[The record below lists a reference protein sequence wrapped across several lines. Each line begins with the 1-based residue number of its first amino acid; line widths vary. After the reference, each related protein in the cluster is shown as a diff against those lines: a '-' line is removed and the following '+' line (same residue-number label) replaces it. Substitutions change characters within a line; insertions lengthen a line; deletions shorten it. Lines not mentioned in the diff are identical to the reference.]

1 MKWRVGQFWKWF
13 DRVLLITLIIGVGL
27 YWWEAR
33 SISTQLRTMGVDDR
47 FQERGGERSEA
58 PAGAL
63 EQLQQIFIAAPMTR
77 FHAQVS
83 RFARNLSDDR
93 HWADVPESQT
103 TDMREQNGRYDLAFA
118 LPRILDEKSVRI
130 STAGNVLSLEAS
142 MREPPYTTYVK
153 RFYIPF
159 PSDQIGDVENSI
171 SNSIVRIRIQMKQRA
186 K

>member
-1 MKWRVGQFWKWF
+1 MKWRLGQFWTWF
-13 DRVLLITLIIGVGL
+13 DRVLLIALVSGVGL

-33 SISTQLRTMGVDDR
+33 SISARLRAMGVD
-47 FQERGGERSEA
+47 A
-58 PAGAL
+58 PAALSSGEPSEVPAGTL
-63 EQLQQIFIAAPMTR
+63 EQLQQIFVAAPMTR
-77 FHAQVS
+77 FHTQVS

-93 HWADVPESQT
+93 HWTDVPESQT

-118 LPRILDEKSVRI
+118 LPRILDEKSVRV
-130 STAGNVLSLEAS
+130 STSGNVLSLEAS

-171 SNSIVRIRIQMKQRA
+171 SNSIVRIRILMKQRA

>member
-1 MKWRVGQFWKWF
+1 MKWRLGQFWKWF
-13 DRVLLITLIIGVGL
+13 DRVLLITLVIGVGL

-33 SISTQLRTMGVDDR
+33 SISMQLRKMGID
-47 FQERGGERSEA
+47 ERSRGPGGEPSEV
-58 PAGAL
+58 PTGAL
-63 EQLQQIFIAAPMTR
+63 EQLQQIFIATPMTR

-93 HWADVPESQT
+93 HWMDVPESQT

-171 SNSIVRIRIQMKQRA
+171 SNCIVRIRILMKPRV

>member
-1 MKWRVGQFWKWF
+1 MKWRLGQFWKWF
-13 DRVLLITLIIGVGL
+13 DRVLLMILVIGIGL

-33 SISTQLRTMGVDDR
+33 SISSQLRNMGVDDR
-47 FQERGGERSEA
+47 FQERRGARPEVS
-58 PAGAL
+58 AGAL
-63 EQLQQIFIAAPMTR
+63 EQLQQIFVAAPMTR

-93 HWADVPESQT
+93 HWTDVPESQT

-171 SNSIVRIRIQMKQRA
+171 SNSIVRIRILMKQRV